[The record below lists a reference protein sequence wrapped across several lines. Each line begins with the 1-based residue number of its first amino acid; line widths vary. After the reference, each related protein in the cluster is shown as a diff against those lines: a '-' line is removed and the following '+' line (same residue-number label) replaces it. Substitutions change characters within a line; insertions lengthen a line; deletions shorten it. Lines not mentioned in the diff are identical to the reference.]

1 MTIPPPQAVP
11 LPLTRE
17 AIRIRIIMFI
27 HLGEDTVVNDKEI
40 IGVFDIDTSTV
51 NKATRDYL
59 SKAEKDKR
67 VIYVNYD
74 LPKSFIVCDDKVYIS
89 PINTSTINKRSK

>member
-1 MTIPPPQAVP
+1 
-11 LPLTRE
+11 
-17 AIRIRIIMFI
+17 MFI

-59 SKAEKDKR
+59 KIAEQNKK
-67 VIYVNYD
+67 VVYVNYD
-74 LPKSFIVCDDKVYIS
+74 LPKSFIVCDNNVYIS

>member
-1 MTIPPPQAVP
+1 
-11 LPLTRE
+11 
-17 AIRIRIIMFI
+17 MFI

-67 VIYVNYD
+67 IIYVNFD
-74 LPKSFIVCDDKVYIS
+74 LPKSFIVCDNEVYIS

>member
-1 MTIPPPQAVP
+1 
-11 LPLTRE
+11 
-17 AIRIRIIMFI
+17 MFI

-67 VIYVNYD
+67 IIYVNYD
-74 LPKSFIVCDDKVYIS
+74 LPKSFIVCDSVVYIS
-89 PINTSTINKRSK
+89 PINTATINKRSK

>member
-1 MTIPPPQAVP
+1 
-11 LPLTRE
+11 
-17 AIRIRIIMFI
+17 MFI
-27 HLGEDTVVNDKEI
+27 HLGEDTVINDKEI

-59 SKAEKDKR
+59 SKAEKEKR

-74 LPKSFIVCDDKVYIS
+74 LPKSFIVCDDRVYIS
-89 PINTSTINKRSK
+89 PINTATINKRSK